1 MRAVSH
7 DNNNGTETVQIFVL
21 KESNKTQE
29 EVKWDETAIKK
40 NRTSRN
46 DDGSSNTK
54 CPKGGRRPKELQPD
68 NEVRTLSKRQ
78 EERWGMDF

>member
-7 DNNNGTETVQIFVL
+7 DNSNGREAVQIFVL
-21 KESNKTQE
+21 KVTKRRRKLHGTRQRFL
-29 EVKWDETAIKK
+29 K
-40 NRTSRN
+40 NRTSRK
-46 DDGSSNTK
+46 DDGSSDTK

-78 EERWGMDF
+78 EERRGMDF